1 MAISWLTVLQAVPWS
16 DVIRNAPKVA
26 EGAGKLWDAVGRK
39 VSTKPAAAPTAG
51 SATSTPLDTRLAT
64 LEATVADLH
73 AQMLASSQLIKDLAE
88 QNTQLI
94 RRAEINRVRT
104 LWLAAVTAA
113 LALALIGV
121 WVNWPAT
128 PA

>member
-1 MAISWLTVLQAVPWS
+1 MALSWLTVLQAVPWS

-39 VSTKPAAAPTAG
+39 VSPRAAAQPSAG
-51 SATSTPLDTRLAT
+51 STTSSPVDTRLAT

-104 LWLAAVTAA
+104 LRLAAVTAA
-113 LALALIGV
+113 LALALVGV
-121 WVNWPAT
+121 WVNWPA
-128 PA
+128 AIA

>member
-1 MAISWLTVLQAVPWS
+1 MALSWLTVLQAVPWS

-39 VSTKPAAAPTAG
+39 VSAKPAPSPAAG
-51 SATSTPLDTRLAT
+51 SASSPVEVRLAT

-73 AQMLASSQLIKDLAE
+73 AQMLASSQVIKDLAE

-104 LWLAAVTAA
+104 LWLAAATVA
-113 LALALIGV
+113 LALALVGV
-121 WVNWPAT
+121 WVNWPA
-128 PA
+128 ASA